1 MALYLLR
8 RVLVSVPT
16 LIGITLVTFLVSH
29 LLPADLVLVN
39 LGDRA
44 TRNPEL
50 VRAFRARWS
59 LDRPLPVQYLVYLR
73 NLARGNLG
81 ASIATNRPVLTELAL
96 SLPMTIELA
105 TLSTLI
111 ALVVGVGFGV
121 VAAVRRDTLV
131 DTAARAV
138 SLVGVA
144 VPTFWFAILLLSLV
158 YFRLG
163 WAPPPGRL
171 TAGVAPPDSITG
183 MYLVDSAL
191 RGQWMVFR
199 DALAHLVL
207 PVVVLATIGIGY
219 VTRITRAS
227 MLEVLHQDYVR
238 TARAKG
244 VTPLAVVIR
253 HALRNALIPIITV
266 GGTLYAQL
274 MSGTVMTETIFSLP
288 GLGRYSFSSA
298 ASLDFP
304 AVMGVAL
311 IVGVLY
317 IGINLTVDVLYVWVN
332 PRIRYD

>member
-1 MALYLLR
+1 MAFYLLR
-8 RVLVSVPT
+8 RALVSVPT
-16 LIGITLVTFLVSH
+16 LVGITLVTFLVSH

-59 LDRPLPVQYLVYLR
+59 LDRPLPVQYLVYLQ
-73 NLARGNLG
+73 NLAHGNLG

-96 SLPMTIELA
+96 SLPVTIELA

-111 ALVVGVGFGV
+111 ALVVGVSFGV
-121 VAAVRRDTLV
+121 VAAVRRDSLV

-138 SLVGVA
+138 SLIGVA
-144 VPTFWFAILLLSLV
+144 VPTFWFAILLLSFA

-171 TAGVAPPDSITG
+171 TAGVAPPDPITG

-191 RGQWMVFR
+191 GGQWMVFR

-207 PVVVLATIGIGY
+207 PVVVLATIGVGY

-227 MLEVLHQDYVR
+227 MLEVLRQDYVR

-244 VTPLAVVIR
+244 VAPLAVVVR